1 MPDGRQASQGGKSEL
16 ASAKKEIVAK
26 AMAKNLS
33 IRSGV
38 PLTKEEMSHM
48 VDELFACKMPYSSPT
63 GKPTLITISL
73 DELDKKLKK

>member
-1 MPDGRQASQGGKSEL
+1 MPNGKHTSEAGKSEL
-16 ASAKKEIVAK
+16 GRTKKEIVAK
-26 AMAKNLS
+26 AMAKNLA
-33 IRSGV
+33 IRSGDS
-38 PLTKEEMSHM
+38 LTKEEMSHM